1 MINDVNGEEIIGTFY
16 ENELQN
22 KNQYKNQ
29 NKNQCADILKGL
41 QVLVVVIRFIF
52 GNLKDSDEDITAPT
66 TINNY
71 LSNKLSWY

>member
-1 MINDVNGEEIIGTFY
+1 MLLMINDVNGEEIIGTFY

-41 QVLVVVIRFIF
+41 QVLVV
-52 GNLKDSDEDITAPT
+52 
-66 TINNY
+66 
-71 LSNKLSWY
+71 